1 MRPKKKY
8 LLLMFILGSLFLS
21 AQAYPQDDE
30 SDLFTSVAPDAL
42 IVLDLSGSMK
52 WTPAGSVMYTHSSIL
67 CDSSSAAFYSDSTPS
82 HDKACSIDPYGA
94 VPKYSNPSC
103 SGPFYRSL
111 ANPGYTTECSR
122 LAIAKRALFD
132 VLDDND
138 DSTIN
143 DADEKTLNIRIG
155 YMRFHACYDDESGSY
170 GSGCNKLIW
179 GIGTKYS
186 KIYCSSSSG
195 CSPADVV
202 SDSVSG
208 ESASGGTPLAGALN
222 EAKLYLDYHK
232 GLDSAAAC
240 RQKFVILITDG
251 ADTYACG
258 GAGYEDQTDQYKRR
272 RQTVAKTK
280 ALADAGYK
288 VFVVGFGAD
297 MPHYSRNTL
306 NWAAY
311 YGGTDNP
318 LAGNSGDTNA
328 YDPSSVTAC
337 QTDAASYHSIE
348 GDGTH
353 YYAGANDPGEKSL
366 SGYAF
371 LAASAQELNNAL
383 RYTIDMIREAVYS
396 FSMASVS
403 SQRTLD
409 ENYIYEAAFQP
420 VDDEPFWRGHLNK
433 YNINSDGTVGSLVW
447 DAGNVL
453 ETTDP
458 SSRNIYTYKSGAI
471 APFLTS
477 NITKENLGVSTDEER
492 NAIVGYIRGESAHN
506 PDYWKLGDIF
516 HSNPITIGSPSNFV
530 QDFWDANYAFGTF
543 RQAHQRTTAN
553 GLRVIVVGA
562 NDGQFHALKALDG
575 SEVWSFIPP
584 NFLPKLKNIAHAS
597 HPVGLT
603 HQYFVD
609 GLVSGADVWLGTG
622 DGTSKSATDWK
633 TLVVAGE
640 GRGGGSTL
648 WSSSAY
654 CDSDFNPTYTSSY
667 PNYCGYYAFD
677 FTDSMNPVYR
687 WRISPTAS
695 QAPYL
700 GDPWSKVV
708 MGRVKINGYEKWVGF
723 VGGGY
728 NAADCSGGSGCDSRG
743 KGFYV
748 VDLSNGNILWS
759 YTRADDSTMNYSL
772 PASPAIVDIDNDGF
786 IDTAYIGD
794 LGGSM
799 WRFKFCG
806 AGASACNTSNWSGGR
821 LFAASSGPIFIMP
834 TVTKDYN
841 GHLWVDWGTGD
852 KTDPTTSN
860 AQENFYAVKDDD
872 RSTTYTISDLENITS
887 STYSGSATKP
897 GWYINLAGQGEKILS
912 EPTVFGGVVYFSSYT
927 PPASGDPCDQTGTA
941 TLYGLNYT
949 TGAGILPPLDASGN
963 PVAGAPTRS
972 WDIGLGIPSAA
983 VLSLKPIGTY
993 SPGTT
998 SPADLYMTISGGPGT
1013 NASTQKINFEPPTLA
1028 NRTNLLYWKDRR
1040 LEN

>member
-8 LLLMFILGSLFLS
+8 FLLMFILGSLFLS
-21 AQAYPQDDE
+21 AQAYSQSDE

-42 IVLDLSGSMK
+42 IVLDLSGSMN
-52 WTPAGSVMYTHSSIL
+52 WTPAGSVMYTHSSNL
-67 CDSSSAAFYSDSTPS
+67 CDSSIAAFYADSGS
-82 HDKACSIDPYGA
+82 GHDKACTIDAYGA
-94 VPKYSNPSC
+94 VPKYSDASC
-103 SGPFYRSL
+103 SGPFYRSSTNL
-111 ANPGYTTECSR
+111 GYTTECSR
-122 LAIAKRALFD
+122 VAIAKRALFD
-132 VLDDND
+132 ILDDND
-138 DSTIN
+138 DGTITN
-143 DADEKTLNIRIG
+143 ADEKTLNARIG
-155 YMRFHACYDDESGSY
+155 YMRFHGCYADESSSY
-170 GSGCNKLIW
+170 GSGCNQLIW

-202 SDSVSG
+202 SGSVSG
-208 ESASGGTPLAGALN
+208 ESASGGTPLAGALS

-240 RQKFVILITDG
+240 RLKFVILITDG
-251 ADTYACG
+251 ADTYACS

-272 RQTVAKTK
+272 RQTVAKAK

-297 MPHYSRNTL
+297 MPHWSRNTL

-318 LAGNSGDTNA
+318 LAGNSGDTGA

-337 QTDAASYHSIE
+337 QTDTTSHHNLDGE
-348 GDGTH
+348 GDH
-353 YYAGANDPGEKSL
+353 YYGTTNDPGEKSL

-383 RYTIDMIREAVYS
+383 KYTIDMIREAVYS
-396 FSMASVS
+396 FSLASVS

-420 VDDEPFWRGHLNK
+420 VNDEPFWRGHLNK
-433 YNINSDGTVGSLVW
+433 YRINSDGTVGSLVW

-453 ETTDP
+453 ETTGP

-471 APFLTS
+471 AAFLTS
-477 NITKENLGVSTDEER
+477 NITKENLGVSTDGER
-492 NAIVGYIRGESAHN
+492 DAIVGYFRGESAHN

-516 HSNPITIGSPSNFV
+516 HSNPITIGSPSEYV
-530 QDFWDANYAFGTF
+530 QDFWDTNYAFGTF
-543 RQAHQRTTAN
+543 REAHQRTTAN

-562 NDGQFHALKALDG
+562 NDGQFHAFKALDG

-603 HQYFVD
+603 HQYFLD

-633 TLVVAGE
+633 TLVVVGE
-640 GRGGGSTL
+640 GRGGGSSL

-677 FTDSMNPVYR
+677 FTDPMNPVYR
-687 WRISPTAS
+687 WRMSPNAA

-708 MGRVKINGYEKWVGF
+708 MGRVRINGNEKWVGF

-728 NAADCSGGSGCDSRG
+728 NAADCSGGGGCDSRG

-772 PASPAIVDIDNDGF
+772 PASPAIVDVDNDGF

-794 LGGSM
+794 LGGSV

-806 AGASACNTSNWSGGR
+806 AGASACNPSNWSGGR
-821 LFAASSGPIFIMP
+821 LFAASGEPIFIMP

-841 GHLWVDWGTGD
+841 GNLWVDWGTGD
-852 KTDPTTSN
+852 KTDPTASN
-860 AQENFYAVKDDD
+860 AQAYFYSLKDND
-872 RSTTYTISDLENITS
+872 RSTTYTKSDLQNITS
-887 STYSGSATKP
+887 GTYPASATKP

-912 EPTVFGGVVYFSSYT
+912 EPTVFGGIIYFSSYT
-927 PPASGDPCDQTGTA
+927 PPAGGDPCDQAGTA
-941 TLYGLNYT
+941 KLYGLNYV

-963 PVAGAPTRS
+963 PVAGTPTRS
-972 WDIGLGIPSAA
+972 RDIGLGIPSAA

-993 SPGTT
+993 SPGNS
-998 SPADLYMTISGGPGT
+998 SPADLYMTISGGSGT
-1013 NASTQKINFEPPTLA
+1013 GATTQKINFDPPTLA
-1028 NRTNLLYWKDRR
+1028 NRTNLLHWKDRR